1 MIISNQEI
9 AIHLHRVKNLT
20 VYTSG
25 KFLLRMS
32 IEERSQKDKWKAAPL
47 TVI

>member
-9 AIHLHRVKNLT
+9 AIHLHRVRNLT

-25 KFLLRMS
+25 KFLLRMA
-32 IEERSQKDKWKAAPL
+32 IEERGQKENWKAAPL